1 MQIPIVTGIYTDNA
15 PSARIS
21 YPVNLVP
28 VVQPNGV
35 SNGFLRPAD
44 GILLVSNGPG
54 VDRGGIVWNDVHYRV
69 MGTKLVSV
77 AESGAITTL
86 GDVGGAGQV
95 SMDYSFDRLCIVSSG
110 NAYLWNGSA
119 LVQITDPDLGTVHS
133 VKWVDGYFMF
143 TDGEFLIVS
152 ELLDPTSIDP
162 LKYGSAEVD
171 PDTIQSIQKLRN
183 EVHAVGRNTIE
194 VYRNV
199 GGAGFP
205 FQRIQGAQVQKGAVG
220 INAACKFDDETLA
233 FVGGGRNEPTGVY
246 FGNNGTFQKISSREI
261 DEVLNGYTTAQLE
274 KIVVEFKTDRNSRML
289 YVHCADRC
297 LVFDAE
303 ASRAMGSLVW
313 HILTSGLIGYSTYQ
327 ARNFTFYKGRYWVGD
342 PLSTSL
348 GTITGT
354 VSSQWGAIT
363 RWEFG
368 TQIVYNESR
377 GAIFN
382 ELELVA
388 LTGSVALGVTPTI
401 STSYSED
408 GQNWSQDKVINA
420 GGIGDRLKRLVWR
433 RQGIMR
439 SMRMQRFRGD
449 SQSHI
454 SFLRL
459 DAKFSALNR

>member
-1 MQIPIVTGIYTDNA
+1 MQIPIVNGIYTDNA

-21 YPVNLVP
+21 YPVNLTP
-28 VVQPNGV
+28 VIQPNGV
-35 SNGFLRPAD
+35 SNGFLRPSD
-44 GILLVSNGPG
+44 GIELVSSGPG
-54 VDRGGIVWNDVHYRV
+54 VDRGGIIWNDTHYRV

-77 AESGAITTL
+77 TEAGAIATL
-86 GDVGGAGQV
+86 GDVGGSGQV
-95 SMDYSFDRLCIVSSG
+95 SMDYSFDRLCVVSSG
-110 NAYLWNGSA
+110 NAYLWDGSS

-133 VKWVDGYFMF
+133 VRWVDGYFMF

-162 LKYGSAEVD
+162 LKYGSAEID
-171 PDTIQSIQKLRN
+171 PDVVQSVQKIRN
-183 EVHAVGRNTIE
+183 EAHAVGRHTIE
-194 VYRNV
+194 VYRNI
-199 GGAGFP
+199 GGTGFP
-205 FQRIQGAQVQKGAVG
+205 FQRIQGAQIQKGAVG
-220 INAACKFDDETLA
+220 INAVCKFDDESLA
-233 FVGGGRNEPTGVY
+233 FVGGGRNEPVGVY
-246 FGNNGTFQKISSREI
+246 FGYNGTFQKISSREI
-261 DEVLNGYTTAQLE
+261 DELLNGYTDLQLSN
-274 KIVVEFKTDRNSRML
+274 VVIEFRTDRNSRML

-303 ASRAMGSLVW
+303 ASKAMGTLVW
-313 HILTSGLIGYSTYQ
+313 HVLTSGVGGFSTYR
-327 ARNFTFYKGRYWVGD
+327 ARNFTFYRGKYWVGD
-342 PLSTSL
+342 PTTSNL
-348 GTITGT
+348 GTLTGD
-354 VSSQWGAIT
+354 VGSQWGDVV

-368 TQIVYNESR
+368 TQIIYNESR

-388 LTGSVALGVTPTI
+388 LTGSVAQGVSPVI

-408 GQNWSQDKVINA
+408 GQNWSQDKEIAA

-459 DAKFSALNR
+459 DAQFVALNR